1 MPTTPP
7 SALSPCR
14 ADAGIGGGAR
24 RIALAALAL
33 CVALLAALPAA
44 GWAADF
50 SSPLPGSMAGDPAR
64 GRAIVAN
71 RQVGLCLLCHSGP
84 IPEERFQ
91 GNLAPPL
98 DGAGDRSTA
107 AQLRQRLVDA
117 ASINPVTIMP
127 SYFRTEGLTRVSPA
141 HKGKTILTA
150 QQIEDV
156 IAYLQTLRAE
166 PAK

>member
-1 MPTTPP
+1 M
-7 SALSPCR
+7 L
-14 ADAGIGGGAR
+14 
-24 RIALAALAL
+24 
-33 CVALLAALPAA
+33 VPAA
-44 GWAADF
+44 SHAADF
-50 SSPLPGSMAGDPAR
+50 SVPLPGAVAGDPAR
-64 GRAIVAN
+64 GRAVVAN
-71 RQVGLCLLCHSGP
+71 RQVGLCLLCHTGP

-107 AQLRQRLVDA
+107 AQLRQRMVDA
-117 ASINPVTIMP
+117 SSINPATIMP
-127 SYFRTEGLTRVSPA
+127 AYYKIDGLNRVSPA

-166 PAK
+166 PAR